1 MLYRTILA
9 IESSCDETAAA
20 VVRDGVETLSSYLA
34 SSADVHEKTGGV
46 VPEVA
51 ARKQVEYIIPVIS
64 ETLTRLYI
72 KVNDKVPADQ
82 KELTTFSKD
91 FIDAVAV
98 TIGPGLIGSLVVGV
112 EAAKALCVAWNKS
125 AIPVNHLVG
134 HVYGNFLDTESS
146 TPAKELAFP
155 AVVLV
160 VSGGHTDLV
169 LMKGHGKFEYLGG
182 TLDDAAGEAFDKT
195 ARLMG
200 ITKYLMGG
208 PSLSAR
214 AFTCINH
221 ALANK
226 LPRPMIDSDNFDFS
240 FSGLKS
246 AVKRLYSET
255 LSFDE
260 VSSLAKDFENS
271 VVEVLTY
278 KTMKAVKKYGAAS
291 LLICGGVAANRV
303 LRESLKIA
311 CDLEHTPF
319 FVPPLPLCGDNA
331 VYIASAAF
339 FNQNVKELDK
349 IKADPS
355 LGVMD

>member
-1 MLYRTILA
+1 MVYRTILA

-20 VVRDGVETLSSYLA
+20 VVKDGVEVLSSYLA

-64 ETLTRLYI
+64 ETLTKLYSKI
-72 KVNDKVPADQ
+72 NGKVPTDQ
-82 KELTTFSKD
+82 EELTNFAKD

-98 TIGPGLIGSLVVGV
+98 TVGPGLIGSLVVGV
-112 EAAKALCVAWNKS
+112 EAAKALCVAWDKP

-134 HVYGNFLDTESS
+134 HIYGNFLNTESAVPS
-146 TPAKELAFP
+146 KEIVFP

-169 LMKGHGKFEYLGG
+169 LMKGHGEFVYLGG

-195 ARLMG
+195 ARLLG

-208 PSLSAR
+208 PSLSTR
-214 AFTCINH
+214 ASTCVNH
-221 ALANK
+221 TFENK
-226 LPRPMIDSDNFDFS
+226 LPRPMMGSDNFDFS

-255 LSFDE
+255 LSSDE

-278 KTMKAVKKYGAAS
+278 KTMKAVKKYGVAS

-303 LRESLKIA
+303 LRESLKKA
-311 CDLEHTPF
+311 SNFEHTPF
-319 FVPPLPLCGDNA
+319 FVPPLSLCGDNA

>member
-1 MLYRTILA
+1 MAYRTILA

-20 VVRDGVETLSSYLA
+20 VVRDGVGILSSYLA

-51 ARKQVEYIIPVIS
+51 ARKQVEYIVPVIS

-72 KVNDKVPADQ
+72 KMNGKPPVDQ
-82 KELTTFSKD
+82 KELTDFSKD
-91 FIDAVAV
+91 FIDAIAITV
-98 TIGPGLIGSLVVGV
+98 GPGLIGSLVVGV
-112 EAAKALCVAWNKS
+112 EAAKALCVAWNKP

-134 HVYGNFLDTESS
+134 HIYGNFLDTENE
-146 TPAKELAFP
+146 TPSKEIVFP

-169 LMKGHGKFEYLGG
+169 LMKGHGDFVYLGG

-208 PSLSAR
+208 SSLSAR
-214 AFTCINH
+214 ASTCTNH
-221 ALANK
+221 TFANK
-226 LPRPMIDSDNFDFS
+226 LPRPMIDSNDFDFS

-255 LSFDE
+255 LSQDE

-278 KTMKAVKKYGAAS
+278 KTMRAVRKNEAAS

-303 LRESLKIA
+303 LREGLKTA
-311 CDLEHTPF
+311 CNFEHTPF
-319 FVPPLPLCGDNA
+319 FMPPLSLCGDNA
-331 VYIASAAF
+331 VYIASAAY
-339 FNQNVKELDK
+339 FNPNVKELDK